1 MKSVMISIQPKWC
14 ELITSGEK
22 IAEIRKSKPK
32 IYEPFKC
39 YIYETKGIYKPK
51 GSNHFFQGQGKVIG
65 EFVCGGIKPLMNI
78 AVDNWEHLKGSSFDF
93 EKHIVTDCALLTEE
107 ELHQYAN
114 GKSCYA
120 WQIEKLLI
128 YDKPKEIF
136 EFYHKKTKISYT
148 TERNIEGIVHYPKKE
163 NTYEPITKPPQSWCY
178 VKEWM

>member
-1 MKSVMISIQPKWC
+1 MKSVLISIKPKWC
-14 ELITSGEK
+14 ELIASGEK

-51 GSNHFFQGQGKVIG
+51 GSNHFFQGQGKVVG

-120 WQIEKLLI
+120 WQIEKLVI
-128 YDKPKEIF
+128 YEKPKELS
-136 EFYHKKTKISYT
+136 EFRSYNVRT
-148 TERNIEGIVHYPKKE
+148 YLENGYPMPTHEMKR
-163 NTYEPITKPPQSWCY
+163 PPQSWCY
-178 VKEWM
+178 VEELTAY

>member
-1 MKSVMISIQPKWC
+1 MKSVLISIQPKWC
-14 ELITSGEK
+14 ELIASGEK
-22 IAEIRKSKPK
+22 IAEIRKNKPK

-120 WQIEKLLI
+120 WQIENLLI
-128 YDKPKEIF
+128 YDKPKELSEFRSYNVRTYF
-136 EFYHKKTKISYT
+136 E
-148 TERNIEGIVHYPKKE
+148 NGYPMPTHE
-163 NTYEPITKPPQSWCY
+163 ITRPPQSWCY
-178 VKEWM
+178 VEELTAY